1 MEIVV
6 GNKVDEKDGREIAAE
21 EVESFALRQGLEL
34 REVSVKTGQGVRQL
48 IEEMVK
54 KALKKRSIDFKDWK
68 IDWDATFQEGKKP

>member
-21 EVESFALRQGLEL
+21 EVESFVLRQGLEL

-54 KALKKRSIDFKDWK
+54 KALKKRGIDFKDWK